1 MIKLYWNTTSH
12 DPISGFQW
20 GKYHANNSNI
30 WINLVLEKIN
40 KQNVQ
45 SLDQIKKD
53 DILIIVDCDVDKKI
67 EFYKKLRIL
76 CSKLYLINLGDES
89 GQKNVIKNYDFFDH
103 VWRSYINNNHKS
115 ISKITFLPAGYKSGI
130 EKINNNSEK
139 RNYKWAFIGT
149 AHKASRQDLLYH
161 FSKIKGGYV
170 HQTKKFGDE
179 KSMGSSEMGKIIS
192 STHFIPCPNGFH
204 HPETYRLYEAL
215 ELGCIPIVESTYEY
229 YKSIFPDHPFFTVE
243 KWADGKKIVEECGD
257 KQILNK
263 RESCKKWW
271 KEYKEKIQQSFF
283 QIIEK

>member
-20 GKYHANNSNI
+20 GKYHANNSNT

-139 RNYKWAFIGT
+139 RN
-149 AHKASRQDLLYH
+149 
-161 FSKIKGGYV
+161 
-170 HQTKKFGDE
+170 
-179 KSMGSSEMGKIIS
+179 
-192 STHFIPCPNGFH
+192 
-204 HPETYRLYEAL
+204 
-215 ELGCIPIVESTYEY
+215 
-229 YKSIFPDHPFFTVE
+229 
-243 KWADGKKIVEECGD
+243 
-257 KQILNK
+257 
-263 RESCKKWW
+263 
-271 KEYKEKIQQSFF
+271 
-283 QIIEK
+283 

>member
-20 GKYHANNSNI
+20 GKYHASNSDA
-30 WINLVLEKIN
+30 WINLVLGKIN
-40 KQNVQ
+40 KQNIQ
-45 SLDQIKKD
+45 SLDEIKKD
-53 DILIIVDCDVDKKI
+53 DILIIVDCDVDKKV

-89 GQKNVIKNYDFFDH
+89 GQSNVIKTYDFFDH
-103 VWRSYINNNHKS
+103 VWRSYINNHHKS
-115 ISKITFLPAGYKSGI
+115 INKITFLPAGYKSGI
-130 EKINNNSEK
+130 EKNINDLEK

-161 FSKIKGGYV
+161 FSKIKSGYV

-192 STHFIPCPNGFH
+192 STHFIPCPNGFY

-229 YKSIFPDHPFFTVE
+229 YKSIFPNHPFFTVE
-243 KWADGKKIVEECGD
+243 KWADGKKIIEECDD

-263 RESCKKWW
+263 RKLCKKWW

-283 QIIEK
+283 KIIDK

>member
-20 GKYHANNSNI
+20 GKYHANNSNT

-89 GQKNVIKNYDFFDH
+89 GQKNVIKNY
-103 VWRSYINNNHKS
+103 
-115 ISKITFLPAGYKSGI
+115 SKGNLFTVYLTALIELIGPKVVITNI

-229 YKSIFPDHPFFTVE
+229 YKSIFPNHPFFTVE

-271 KEYKEKIQQSFF
+271 KEYKEKIQQSGGP
-283 QIIEK
+283 